1 MTIDRATRRRDFVT
15 RGGRRLSFSA
25 MGFGSAPLGN
35 FQRPLAE
42 AECDATVDG
51 AWDSGMRYFDTAP
64 LYGFGLSEQ
73 RVGRRLQVR
82 PRTEYLI
89 STKVGRLF
97 EPCDK
102 SEVNSGFFIDV
113 PNYRF
118 HYDYSY
124 AGVMRSFEASL
135 VRIGL
140 DAVDI
145 VFVHDVDGL
154 NHDGRAGSEA
164 RIGELIDSGGWRAL
178 TELREQ
184 GVIAAIGAG
193 VNEWEPCARLLELV
207 DPDLF
212 LLAGRYTL
220 LEQAPIDKLFPQCAQ
235 RGVGIIIG
243 GPFNS
248 GVLAGRDT
256 FNYGAIP
263 QEVADRVRALD
274 AVCKKHA
281 VPMPSAA
288 LQFVMAH
295 PIVVSVIPGPQSV
308 QELQQNVRWFN
319 APIPATFWAELQAK
333 RLIDPKAPV
342 PGR

>member
-1 MTIDRATRRRDFVT
+1 MGPERISQRREFVT
-15 RGGRRLSFSA
+15 RGGRALSFTT

-35 FQRPLAE
+35 FQRPLGE
-42 AECDATVDG
+42 EECDATVDA
-51 AWDSGMRYFDTAP
+51 AWSRGMRYYDTAP

-73 RVGRRLQVR
+73 RVGRRLRSR
-82 PRTEYLI
+82 PRAEYLL

-113 PNYRF
+113 PSYRF

-124 AGVMRSFEASL
+124 TGVMRSFEESL
-135 VRIGL
+135 KRIGVG
-140 DAVDI
+140 AIDI
-145 VFVHDVDGL
+145 LFVHDVDGL

-164 RIGELIDSGGWRAL
+164 RIQELIAQGGWRAL
-178 TELREQ
+178 SDLRDQ
-184 GVIAAIGAG
+184 GVVAAIGAG

-220 LEQAPIDKLFPQCAQ
+220 LEQAPIDTLFPQCQ
-235 RGVGIIIG
+235 ERGVGIVIG

-263 QEVADRVRALD
+263 PAVAARVREID
-274 AVCKKHA
+274 AVCRQFQVA
-281 VPMPSAA
+281 LPSAA

-295 PIVVSVIPGPQSV
+295 PVVVSVIPGPQSV
-308 QELQQNVRWFN
+308 QELEQNVGLFN
-319 APIPATFWAELQAK
+319 DRIPAALWKALK
-333 RLIDPKAPV
+333 DKKLIHARAPV
-342 PGR
+342 PA